1 MRRQDR
7 CNQSQELTVILR
19 DRVERKRTETESH
32 ESREQLRTL
41 TAALQ
46 QLREDEK
53 ARIARELRD
62 ELGDALTGLM
72 MDLEQIVTTLP
83 PELAE
88 VLRRAHGM
96 KALLDRTVVSLR
108 RIASDLRPP
117 MLDDLGLI
125 PTIQWLAGDFSER
138 TGVSIDLDL
147 PDDELDMQAELS
159 TLLFRVVQESLT
171 SIARHA
177 SARHVAVRL
186 GCSGPQ
192 VRLLVQDD
200 GDGIDPARLGTDGT
214 FGLIGM
220 RECAAM
226 LGGELTIDS
235 KPGSGTLVYM
245 IIEKPPL
252 P

>member
-1 MRRQDR
+1 M
-7 CNQSQELTVILR
+7 ILP
-19 DRVERKRTETESH
+19 DMVERKRTETDSH

-46 QLREDEK
+46 QLREHEK

-62 ELGDALTGLM
+62 ELGEALAGLM
-72 MDLEQIVTTLP
+72 MDLEQIITALP
-83 PELAE
+83 PEFVE
-88 VLRRAHGM
+88 PLRHAHGM

-108 RIASDLRPP
+108 RIAADLRPP

-125 PTIQWLAGDFSER
+125 PTIRWLAGDFSER

-147 PDDELDMQAELS
+147 PGDEFEMQAELS

-171 SIARHA
+171 SLGRHA
-177 SARHVAVRL
+177 RARHVAVKL
-186 GCSGPQ
+186 CCSGPQ

-200 GDGIDPARLGTDGT
+200 GDGIDPARLGTDGM

-220 RECAAM
+220 REYAAM
-226 LGGELTIDS
+226 LGGELMIDS
-235 KPGSGTLVYM
+235 KPGAGTFVDM
-245 IIEKPPL
+245 IIPGRL
-252 P
+252 AAGRA